1 MGPRQLPTARARVPR
16 PDRHLPERPGSSAM
30 APERNPFVAKPSR
43 SIADCA
49 TQTFRARTH
58 EGTPT
63 DDEGDSGTPV
73 RTSSNA
79 AGTPVRPAL
88 VELDPAP
95 DRLVEEAR
103 RISQER
109 VDEFLSEDAE
119 DVFVC
124 PERGI
129 GSEAEVAGECHD
141 RLAVCEEPQ
150 FPRVVRPNTKRVML
164 MLCQEDAFVLRRA
177 ATKRDVDPYE
187 ELAIWLG
194 RESKPVKSHREA
206 MCR

>member
-1 MGPRQLPTARARVPR
+1 MTKATPGLRSRLPQTP
-16 PDRHLPERPGSSAM
+16 PGL
-30 APERNPFVAKPSR
+30 R
-43 SIADCA
+43 SD
-49 TQTFRARTH
+49 
-58 EGTPT
+58 
-63 DDEGDSGTPV
+63 
-73 RTSSNA
+73 
-79 AGTPVRPAL
+79 PAL

-164 MLCQEDAFVLRRA
+164 MLCQEDVFVLRRA

-194 RESKPVKSHREA
+194 RESKPVKGRCAAICRNGATRESNPPSDGLRRLTGFEDRLGHRPHA
-206 MCR
+206 APNRAI